1 MTFNLG
7 FGVIGCLFSLAR
19 AKILIFII
27 YSCLISIYPT
37 FGLKLNYTDTI
48 WIVINKV
55 YNFHCNELLLGLLE
69 KSIDIL

>member
-1 MTFNLG
+1 MEG
-7 FGVIGCLFSLAR
+7 LFSLAR

-48 WIVINKV
+48 
-55 YNFHCNELLLGLLE
+55 
-69 KSIDIL
+69 